1 MTARPA
7 RWLPLIVAF
16 LAMTALVLAAGTPVA
31 EVARYCAYAVWAVVL
46 PGTLVYRALRPTPRT
61 LVEDVAMGAAV
72 GLTLE
77 LVAWA
82 VFSALEVRFL
92 LPGWPLLVVVVFLTK
107 RLRRHWRPVGLTP
120 VSLGWAWSLAAIVI
134 FWTLYLYVVFLAR
147 NPVIPTSEE
156 TRQYLDLSYQLSLAG
171 EAKNHLPLHVP
182 QVAGE
187 PLNYHWFAYAHM
199 AMASLVGGT
208 DLAAVSLRFAVPAL
222 CALTIVLTAVVG
234 ARISRR
240 PWAGVVAAALF
251 FTVGEVNFTDPVTM
265 PFGTQAT
272 FVIWHGMSMIYS
284 WALLVALI
292 GVLVAI
298 ITGEWRSW
306 RGYLLAALLIAAS
319 SGAKASSLPVALAAL
334 LLVAVVQVV
343 RTKRIPWPVVLLGV
357 LALAGQ
363 FFATAVLYRFQ
374 TYATDINVFG
384 SLAVF
389 YGPPAGEERGWWE
402 QAAITTGVFAAFLLN
417 LELRQAGIVPLLW
430 RSRLRLEPA
439 QWLLLGGALGG
450 VAAYLLLRQLSDGQ
464 QYFARA
470 GFAFGVLL
478 SAWGYVEVFERARL
492 SARARW
498 YLGVFAGGLA
508 VATVLAQVAFAGP
521 STGQRPFDPAVPILR
536 WTFFLLLCGLAGA
549 IVWYAL
555 RGSRPGLRGKG
566 GLVVLTAIL
575 VIGAPG
581 LVMDMVKSARSPNGG
596 AYYNTTMPRSRVLAA
611 RWVREHSRPD
621 DVLATN
627 VHCLPVAYLGRCD
640 PRSFWL
646 SAYAERRVLVEGW
659 TFAPRIAGDALKP
672 FWDQALLDRN
682 DRVFTDPTPEDLA
695 ALKADGVRWLVV
707 DARSGE
713 VSPELAAYADLRH
726 TEGPVSV
733 YEVR

>member
-1 MTARPA
+1 MTARLT
-7 RWLPLIVAF
+7 RWLPPIVAF
-16 LAMTALVLAAGTPVA
+16 LAVVALVLAAGTPVV
-31 EVARYCAYAVWAVVL
+31 ELARYCAYAVWAVLL
-46 PGTLVYRALRPTPRT
+46 PGTLVYRALRATPRT

-82 VFSALEVRFL
+82 AFSALELRFL
-92 LPGWPLLVVVVFLTK
+92 LPGWPLVVVAFFLTK
-107 RLRRHWRPVGLTP
+107 RLRRHWRPAYPDRPSVAW
-120 VSLGWAWSLAAIVI
+120 SWSLAAIVV

-147 NPVIPTSEE
+147 NPVVPTSEQ
-156 TRQYLDLSYQLSLAG
+156 TMQYLDLSYQLSLAG

-199 AMASLVGGT
+199 AMASLVGGA
-208 DLAAVSLRFAVPAL
+208 DLAAVSLRFAIPAL

-234 ARISRR
+234 ARVSRK
-240 PWAGVVAAALF
+240 PWVGVVAAALF
-251 FTVGEVNFTDPVTM
+251 FTVGEFNFTDPVTM

-292 GVLVAI
+292 GVLVPI

-319 SGAKASSLPVALAAL
+319 SGAKASSLPVVLAAL
-334 LLVAVVQVV
+334 LLVAVAQLV
-343 RTKRIPWPVVLLGV
+343 RTKRIPWPVVLLGL
-357 LALAGQ
+357 LAAAGQ

-374 TYATDINVFG
+374 TYATDVNVFG

-389 YGPPAGEERGWWE
+389 AGPPAGEQRGWWE
-402 QAAITTGVFAAFLLN
+402 QAAVAIGVFVAFLLN
-417 LELRQAGIVPLLW
+417 MQLRLAGIIPLLW
-430 RSRLRLEPA
+430 RQRLRLEPA

-450 VAAYLLLRQLSDGQ
+450 VAAYLLVRQLSDGQ

-478 SAWGYVEVFERARL
+478 SAWGFVDVFDRARL

-498 YLGVFAGGLA
+498 YLGAFAAFLA
-508 VATVLAQVAFAGP
+508 VATVLAQLADAGRQTGSSPFAP
-521 STGQRPFDPAVPILR
+521 VTPILK
-536 WTFFLLLCGLAGA
+536 WSFFLLLCGVAGA
-549 IVWYAL
+549 LVWYAA
-555 RGSRPGLRGKG
+555 RGSRPELRGKG

-575 VIGAPG
+575 VVGAPG

-596 AYYNTTMPRSRVLAA
+596 AYYNTAMPRSRVLAA
-611 RWVREHSRPD
+611 RWVRDHSSPG

-627 VHCLPVAYLGRCD
+627 VHCLPVKYVGQCD
-640 PRSFWL
+640 PRTFWL

-672 FWDQALLDRN
+672 FWDQELLERN
-682 DRVFTDPTPEDLA
+682 DRAFTEPTPDDLA
-695 ALKADGVRWLVV
+695 ALKADGVRWLVA
-707 DARSGE
+707 DSRSGQ
-713 VSPELAAYADLRH
+713 VSPELAEYADLWH
-726 TEGPVSV
+726 TEGQVSV
-733 YEVR
+733 YELR

>member
-1 MTARPA
+1 
-7 RWLPLIVAF
+7 
-16 LAMTALVLAAGTPVA
+16 
-31 EVARYCAYAVWAVVL
+31 AYAVWAVVL

-82 VFSALEVRFL
+82 VFSALDVRFL

-107 RLRRHWRPVGLTP
+107 RLRRHWRPVGYTP

-147 NPVIPTSEE
+147 NPVLPTSEE

-319 SGAKASSLPVALAAL
+319 SGAKASSLPVVLAAL

-357 LALAGQ
+357 LTAAGQ

-389 YGPPAGEERGWWE
+389 YDPPAGEERGWWE

-430 RSRLRLEPA
+430 RRRLRLEPA

-508 VATVLAQVAFAGP
+508 LATVLAQVAFAGP

-536 WTFFLLLCGLAGA
+536 WAFFLLLCGMAGA

-555 RGSRPGLRGKG
+555 RGSRPELRGKG

-695 ALKADGVRWLVV
+695 AVKADGVRWLVA